1 MGRCD
6 FITKLKEGKPEAF
19 DRLYAE
25 YHLPLYRTALL
36 ILGNREDA
44 EDVLQETFVTA
55 YLHIHDLRSENGLK
69 SWLFQILTHIAYR
82 AGKKK
87 SREIPMEPGSLG
99 KDQQEQV
106 FYQDNMESRILLAGP
121 DAVVQPVD
129 SAEEIQGR
137 IFRNALQR
145 LDPIH
150 REVLVLYYY
159 DELSVKEIAKICR
172 CLEGT
177 VKSRLYNARKKLMKA
192 LEQEGYTEE

>member
-1 MGRCD
+1 M
-6 FITKLKEGKPEAF
+6 KEGKPEAF

-55 YLHIHDLRSENGLK
+55 YLHIRDLRSENGLK

-87 SREIPMEPGSLG
+87 SREIPVELGSLG
-99 KDQQEQV
+99 KD
-106 FYQDNMESRILLAGP
+106 NMESRLLLAGS

-137 IFRNALQR
+137 IFRNALLR
-145 LDPIH
+145 LDPMH